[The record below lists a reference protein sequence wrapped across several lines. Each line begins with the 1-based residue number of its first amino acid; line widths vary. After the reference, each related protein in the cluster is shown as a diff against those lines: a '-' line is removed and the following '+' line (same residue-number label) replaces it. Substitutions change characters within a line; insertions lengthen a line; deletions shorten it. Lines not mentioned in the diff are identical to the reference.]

1 MVNGDFIFH
10 GILCNT
16 PKKSRGTN
24 LIIVPH
30 EIFTLIFLKDQKIN
44 LSSAISCSLNCRF
57 LYSFKTILSLLVQ
70 NWKNC
75 SSNFA
80 VAGKIVTER
89 RLLKPKFWTPRL
101 IVRYICFL
109 LARHYVISHVFRK
122 WFTDL
127 VFFLTEQASVTEFNE
142 NRPNSAEETK
152 TKVLKN
158 IPIIVYS

>member
-1 MVNGDFIFH
+1 MPLGKLRIFYIRCFSKTESNPAKTITGQCLSTEMKAACKNSANLEQETKTTKIVTSPLFPLASSYWVECMRSSVTPFAYLIHYLGNQCRYWQMVNGDFIFH

-70 NWKNC
+70 N
-75 SSNFA
+75 
-80 VAGKIVTER
+80 
-89 RLLKPKFWTPRL
+89 
-101 IVRYICFL
+101 
-109 LARHYVISHVFRK
+109 
-122 WFTDL
+122 
-127 VFFLTEQASVTEFNE
+127 
-142 NRPNSAEETK
+142 
-152 TKVLKN
+152 
-158 IPIIVYS
+158 